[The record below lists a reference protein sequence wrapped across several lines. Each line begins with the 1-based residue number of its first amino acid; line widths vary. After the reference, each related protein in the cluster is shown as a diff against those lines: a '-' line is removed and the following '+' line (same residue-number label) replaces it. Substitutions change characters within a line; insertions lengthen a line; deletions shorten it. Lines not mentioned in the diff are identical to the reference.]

1 MVAID
6 FFMPLSPKQAIT
18 IIFDDSSYNS
28 QKVDKLN
35 EEIVNYINKEI
46 YENSKSYGGCLVS
59 VEKSDLEPF
68 KNWVRL
74 KARANDLYILC

>member
-1 MVAID
+1 
-6 FFMPLSPKQAIT
+6 MPLSPKQAIT

-35 EEIVNYINKEI
+35 EEKVNYINKKI

-59 VEKSDLEPF
+59 VEKSNFEPF
-68 KNWVRL
+68 KNWGLSL
-74 KARANDLYILC
+74 KWFVYFVLKGIY